1 MFARLGN
8 TLRTIKST
16 IDLASQLRYARMS
29 AALYNKRVYT
39 ETEEWIHY
47 TNGGEASIGLTK
59 NAVEQ
64 LGEVVYIE
72 YQLEAGETIEKG
84 DDLIVVESVKAT
96 ETIQAPF
103 DLTLLE
109 NNTELENAI
118 ETLNENPEETW
129 LVKVEK
135 NESFTL

>member
-1 MFARLGN
+1 MFARVCN
-8 TLRTIKST
+8 TMRNIKST

-39 ETEEWIHY
+39 DTEEWIHY

-72 YQLEAGETIEKG
+72 FQLEAGEKVEKG
-84 DDLIVVESVKAT
+84 DDLIILESVKAT

-109 NNTELENAI
+109 NNSELEDTL
-118 ETLNENPEETW
+118 ELLNENPEETW
-129 LVKVEK
+129 IVKVEK
-135 NESFTL
+135 NDSFTL

>member
-8 TLRTIKST
+8 TVRNIKST

-39 ETEEWIHY
+39 DTEEWIHY
-47 TNGGEASIGLTK
+47 TNGVKPVSVSLRM
-59 NAVEQ
+59 VEQ

-72 YQLEAGETIEKG
+72 FQLEAGETVAKG
-84 DDLIVVESVKAT
+84 DDLIILESVKAT

-103 DLTLLE
+103 DLTVLE
-109 NNTELENAI
+109 NNSTRGFA
-118 ETLNENPEETW
+118 
-129 LVKVEK
+129 
-135 NESFTL
+135 